1 MSQSIVPTVA
11 DKQLDTSPTLTFE
24 EYRFY
29 KVDDEVKHELHR
41 GQLILIAMPTILHI
55 NVC

>member
-1 MSQSIVPTVA
+1 MSQSITPVLTDQQV
-11 DKQLDTSPTLTFE
+11 DDSPTLTFE

-41 GQLILIAMPTILHI
+41 GELIP
-55 NVC
+55 